1 MKQQLT
7 ELIKKEFRRLQ
18 WLSFSILAFA
28 FLVLVAAFYLVI
40 GVLLGN
46 PLANWLMGL
55 VITSILFLIVTVVI
69 FAFMGQSG
77 ERIEAVVNKTVLT
90 ETHDMEAANKRLKS
104 LQELASIM
112 RATLSFERVVE
123 EALNVCN
130 QALID
135 TGTPREA
142 LVSTVFL
149 FAGDTLRPVATRS
162 FNGND
167 LERRIPGKK
176 GLIGKALRDVEI
188 TVANSLDRD
197 PEIRTFLAFRTCQ
210 MAICIPLR
218 AGFNIFGA
226 MLIASKTAVP
236 LNQDHYELFASVA
249 DQAVIS
255 LQNARLYQELD
266 AEKQRMIDANENARK
281 ELARDLHDGPT
292 QSIAAIA
299 MRINFIRSLV
309 TRDPD
314 QAMMELQKVEELAKQ
329 TSKDIRGMLFT
340 LRPLILETQGL
351 QAAIEAV
358 INRLHDTD
366 GLNIQ
371 LNGGEHGDLLNDAAQ
386 SVVFS
391 IVEEA
396 LGNARKYSHA
406 NKIEVRFWK
415 EENLFVA
422 LIQDDGVGFD
432 TQDVNRD
439 YSSRG
444 SLGMVN
450 MRERAERIDG
460 SLRVESVPKQGTKIT
475 LVVPLEKH
483 GRSLTAGARR

>member
-1 MKQQLT
+1 MKEQLT
-7 ELIKKEFRRLQ
+7 ILINKEFRRLQ
-18 WLSFSILAFA
+18 WLSLAILVIAF
-28 FLVLVAAFYLVI
+28 FMLVAAFYFVV
-40 GVLLGN
+40 GVYLGN
-46 PLANWLMGL
+46 PMSNWMAGL
-55 VITSILFLIVTVVI
+55 LITLLLFSGVTVLI
-69 FAFMGQSG
+69 FTLMGQSG
-77 ERIEAVVNKTVLT
+77 ERVDTAVNKIVFT

-135 TGTPREA
+135 NGTARDA

-149 FAGDTLRPVATRS
+149 FAGATLRPVPTRS
-162 FNGND
+162 FSGSD
-167 LERRIPGKK
+167 LDRRIPGKK
-176 GLIGKALRDVEI
+176 GLIGKALREVEI
-188 TVANSLDRD
+188 TASNNLERD
-197 PEIRTFLAFRTCQ
+197 PELQTFLAFRSCQ
-210 MAICIPLR
+210 MAVCIPLR

-226 MLIASKTAVP
+226 MLIASKTAVQI
-236 LNQDHYELFASVA
+236 NDDQYELFTSVA

-255 LQNARLYQELD
+255 LQNARLYQELE
-266 AEKQRMIDANENARK
+266 AEKQRLIDANENARK

-309 TRDPD
+309 SRDPD
-314 QAMMELQKVEELAKQ
+314 QAIMELQKVEELAKQ

-351 QAAIEAV
+351 RAAVETV
-358 INRLHDTD
+358 INRLREAD

-371 LNGGEHGDLLNDAAQ
+371 LNGGEYGDLLDDAGQ

-396 LGNARKYSHA
+396 LGNARKYSQATH
-406 NKIEVRFWK
+406 IEVRFWK
-415 EENLFVA
+415 EDNLFVA
-422 LIQDDGVGFD
+422 LIQDNGVGFD

-450 MRERAERIDG
+450 MRERAERING
-460 SLRVESVPKQGTKIT
+460 SLRVESIPKQGTKIT

-483 GRSLTAGARR
+483 GRVFTTGSHR

>member
-1 MKQQLT
+1 MKEQLT
-7 ELIKKEFRRLQ
+7 ALIKKEISRLQ
-18 WLSFSILAFA
+18 WLSLTVLVIAFFA
-28 FLVLVAAFYLVI
+28 LVAAFYGVI

-46 PLANWLMGL
+46 TLSNWLIAL
-55 VITSILFLIVTVVI
+55 AVTTLLFLGVTIII
-69 FAFMGQSG
+69 FSFMAQSG
-77 ERIEAVVNKTVLT
+77 ERVDTAVNKIVHT
-90 ETHDMEAANKRLKS
+90 ETYALEASNKRLKS

-130 QALID
+130 QSLFDSGAARD
-135 TGTPREA
+135 S

-149 FAGDTLRPVATRS
+149 FAGDSLRPVPTRS
-162 FNGND
+162 FSGSD
-167 LERRIPGKK
+167 LERHIPGKK
-176 GLIGKALRDVEI
+176 GIVGKALRDVEI
-188 TVANSLDRD
+188 VVSNNLERD
-197 PEIRTFLAFRTCQ
+197 PEVRTFIAFRNCQ

-226 MLIASKTAVP
+226 MLIASKATLQ
-236 LNQDHYELFASVA
+236 LNDEHHELFVSVA

-255 LQNARLYQELD
+255 LQNARLYQELE
-266 AEKQRMIDANENARK
+266 AEKQRLIDANENARK

-309 TRDPD
+309 SRDPD
-314 QAMMELQKVEELAKQ
+314 QAIMELQKVEELAKQ

-358 INRLHDTD
+358 ISRLREAD

-371 LNGGEHGDLLNDAAQ
+371 FNGGEYADLLDDAGQ

-396 LGNARKYSHA
+396 LGNARKYSQA
-406 NKIEVRFWK
+406 NHIEVRFWK
-415 EENLFVA
+415 EDNLFVA

-450 MRERAERIDG
+450 MRERAERING

-483 GRSLTAGARR
+483 GRPFVAGSRR

>member
-1 MKQQLT
+1 MKEQIT
-7 ELIKKEFRRLQ
+7 ALIKKEFRRLQ
-18 WLSFSILAFA
+18 WLSLTVLVIAF
-28 FLVLVAAFYLVI
+28 FLLVAAFYFII

-46 PLANWLMGL
+46 PLTNWVPGL
-55 VITSILFLIVTVVI
+55 VLTTLLFLGVTVVI
-69 FAFMGQSG
+69 FAMMSQSG
-77 ERIEAVVNKTVLT
+77 ERLDTAVNKKVF
-90 ETHDMEAANKRLKS
+90 EDTHDLEAANKRLKS

-135 TGTPREA
+135 SGTPRDS

-149 FAGDTLRPVATRS
+149 FAGETLRPVATRS
-162 FNGND
+162 FSGND
-167 LERRIPGKK
+167 LDRRIPGKR
-176 GLIGKALRDVEI
+176 GLIGKALRDAEI
-188 TVANSLDRD
+188 IVSNNLERD
-197 PEIRTFLAFRTCQ
+197 PEIRTFLAFRSCQ

-226 MLIASKTAVP
+226 MLIASKSTVQ
-236 LNQDHYELFASVA
+236 LNQEHYELFASVA

-266 AEKQRMIDANENARK
+266 AEKQRLIDANENARK

-314 QAMMELQKVEELAKQ
+314 QAIMELQKVEELAKQ
-329 TSKDIRGMLFT
+329 TSKEIRGMLFT

-351 QAAIEAV
+351 EAAIEAV
-358 INRLHDTD
+358 INRLRETD
-366 GLNIQ
+366 GLNVT
-371 LNGGEHGDLLNDAAQ
+371 LNGGEHANLLDDASQ

-396 LGNARKYSHA
+396 LGNARKYSQA
-406 NKIEVRFWK
+406 NQIEVRFWK

-422 LIQDDGVGFD
+422 LIKDDGVGFD

-460 SLRVESVPKQGTKIT
+460 SLRVESVPKQGTTIT

-483 GRSLTAGARR
+483 GRPFTAGVYR

>member
-1 MKQQLT
+1 MKEQIT
-7 ELIKKEFRRLQ
+7 ALIKKEFKRLQ
-18 WLSFSILAFA
+18 WLSLIVLGVAF
-28 FLVLVAAFYLVI
+28 FILVAAFYYIVGI
-40 GVLLGN
+40 LLGN
-46 PLANWLMGL
+46 PLTNWAVGL
-55 VITSILFLIVTVVI
+55 IITTLLFLGVTIII
-69 FAFMGQSG
+69 FALMRQSG
-77 ERIEAVVNKTVLT
+77 EQLETTVNKTVFA

-135 TGTPREA
+135 SGMSRDS

-149 FAGDTLRPVATRS
+149 FGGETLRPVATRT
-162 FNGND
+162 FAGND
-167 LERRIPGKK
+167 LERRIPGKR
-176 GLIGKALRDVEI
+176 GLVGKALRDVEI
-188 TVANSLDRD
+188 IVSNNLERD
-197 PEIRTFLAFRTCQ
+197 PEIRTFLSFRNCQ

-226 MLIASKTAVP
+226 MLIASKTAVQ
-236 LNQDHYELFASVA
+236 LNQEHYELFTSVA

-266 AEKQRMIDANENARK
+266 AEKQRLIDANENARK

-309 TRDPD
+309 NRDPD
-314 QAMMELQKVEELAKQ
+314 QAIMELQKVEELAKQ
-329 TSKDIRGMLFT
+329 TSKEIRGMLFT

-351 QAAIEAV
+351 EAAIEAV
-358 INRLHDTD
+358 INRLRDTD
-366 GLNIQ
+366 GLNVQ
-371 LNGGEHGDLLNDAAQ
+371 FNGGEYAGLLDDAAQ

-396 LGNARKYSHA
+396 LGNARKYSQA
-406 NKIEVRFWK
+406 KQIEVRFWK

-422 LIQDDGVGFD
+422 LIKDDGVGFD

-460 SLRVESVPKQGTKIT
+460 SLRVESVPKQGTQIT

-483 GRSLTAGARR
+483 GRTLAASLHR